1 VTREELSSVFVR
13 FRAHF
18 WKQLV
23 ESLFD
28 SNFTKLATAEH
39 HLGTTEYILMA
50 IAVVGGLVGIGIA
63 YAKYIKQNTVP
74 TEDAAIT
81 GFSKVL
87 YNKYMLMNFMTLFLL
102 NLLISC
108 LVFSE
113 TLYRNRFVSF
123 SFGFGKVTNE
133 ISYQGKKIQNGSIGL
148 YLLFSY

>member
-1 VTREELSSVFVR
+1 
-13 FRAHF
+13 
-18 WKQLV
+18 LV

-28 SNFTKLATAEH
+28 SNFAKLATAEH
-39 HLGTTEYILMA
+39 HLGTTYILMA

-74 TEDAAIT
+74 SEDAAS

-87 YNKYMLMNFMTLFLL
+87 YINIMLMNFMMLFLL

-108 LVFSE
+108 LVFQRHC
-113 TLYRNRFVSF
+113 RNRFVSF

>member
-1 VTREELSSVFVR
+1 
-13 FRAHF
+13 
-18 WKQLV
+18 
-23 ESLFD
+23 
-28 SNFTKLATAEH
+28 
-39 HLGTTEYILMA
+39 MA

-63 YAKYIKQNTVP
+63 YAKYIKQNTV

-87 YNKYMLMNFMTLFLL
+87 YNKYYVDEFYDAIFVKPI
-102 NLLISC
+102 ISC

-113 TLYRNRFVSF
+113 TCRNRFVSF

-148 YLLFSY
+148 YLLFLY